1 MADTP
6 SVEKIQ
12 KDLEDLKCHIKTYST
27 GAYPAFFLQL
37 HSVLKIQDILD
48 MELADVYFCEEG
60 QIKLLPEI
68 IYAGEKII
76 LDAEE
81 RKELAWYAMQR
92 IPVCDTQEEVLND
105 WLCVNKQ
112 GKQLQ
117 MTFKERAETGIWS
130 DCCHRTFHPTSTALY
145 GSKPCAQTGRIG
157 YRSSFNLCANHFY
170 YSAT

>member
-1 MADTP
+1 MLMADTP

-76 LDAEE
+76 LDPEE
-81 RKELAWYAMQR
+81 RMELAWYSER
-92 IPVCDTQEEVLND
+92 IVFVISYP
-105 WLCVNKQ
+105 
-112 GKQLQ
+112 
-117 MTFKERAETGIWS
+117 
-130 DCCHRTFHPTSTALY
+130 
-145 GSKPCAQTGRIG
+145 
-157 YRSSFNLCANHFY
+157 
-170 YSAT
+170 

>member
-1 MADTP
+1 MPMADTP

-117 MTFKERAETGIWS
+117 MTAYRKLLERASAELRFRENYNVGYLHYMDILQLPLGK
-130 DCCHRTFHPTSTALY
+130 RLY
-145 GSKPCAQTGRIG
+145 MKWQKNTMYQDITC
-157 YRSSFNLCANHFY
+157 
-170 YSAT
+170 